1 MNTALWVVQGIL
13 AFAYVAAGGIK
24 ASQPKEAL
32 EAKMA
37 WAQDFSAGTVRLI
50 GFVEILGAA
59 GLVLPMM
66 LDIYPWLTHFA
77 AAGLALLMIG
87 AAGTHVKRKE
97 WGLMLIPLTLG
108 IMDAFVALNRMGPAH
123 LH

>member
-1 MNTALWVVQGIL
+1 MNTVLWVVQGIL
-13 AFAYVAAGGIK
+13 AFAFVAAGGIK

-37 WAQDFSAGTVRLI
+37 WTEDFSQGVVRVI
-50 GFVEILGAA
+50 GLVEILGAM

-66 LDIYPWLTHFA
+66 LDVYPWLTHFA
-77 AAGLALLMIG
+77 AAGLAVLMVG

-97 WGLMLIPLTLG
+97 WGLMFIPLTLG
-108 IMDAFVALNRMGPAH
+108 VMAAVVALHRGGHPH
-123 LH
+123 